1 MCETGVIRVPAKA
14 ILLRPEADQ
23 ALLVRHHPDE
33 RIAQGFTQISL
44 ARRPQD
50 TNLPSGSGI
59 RSSVH
64 VLPVFSR

>member
-14 ILLRPEADQ
+14 RLFSLEADQ
-23 ALLVRHHPDE
+23 AVPVRHHPNA
-33 RIAQGFTQISL
+33 RIAHGFAQISL